1 MKLLQERIRREG
13 KVLPGNIIK
22 VDGFLNHR
30 VDTALLREI
39 AREFKRRF
47 HTEGLTAVL
56 TVEASGIP
64 LATICAEELGVPMVF
79 AKKAK
84 SDNIEGGLYQSE
96 IFSYTYKKKVTLIV
110 AQEWL
115 GPNDRVLIIDDFMA
129 KGYAMQGLID
139 IVKAAGAELV
149 GIGVAVEKGFQHGGD
164 ALREK
169 GYPIH
174 SLAVI
179 EEATPDHITFREDD
193 PV

>member
-1 MKLLQERIRREG
+1 MELLKERIRREG

-22 VDGFLNHR
+22 VDG
-30 VDTALLREI
+30 
-39 AREFKRRF
+39 
-47 HTEGLTAVL
+47 
-56 TVEASGIP
+56 
-64 LATICAEELGVPMVF
+64 C
-79 AKKAK
+79 
-84 SDNIEGGLYQSE
+84 LYQSE

>member
-64 LATICAEELGVPMVF
+64 LATICAEEMGVPMVF

-84 SDNIEGGLYQSE
+84 SDNIEGGLYQSD
-96 IFSYTYKKKVTLIV
+96 IFSYTYKKKVTLLV
-110 AQEWL
+110 SRQWL
-115 GPNDRVLIIDDFMA
+115 GKGDKVLIVDDFLA
-129 KGYAMQGLID
+129 NGKALVGLT
-139 IVKAAGAELV
+139 ELV
-149 GIGVAVEKGFQHGGD
+149 RQAGGTVVGAAIAIEKGFQGGGD
-164 ALREK
+164 ALRAE
-169 GYPIH
+169 GVRVE
-174 SLAVI
+174 SLAIVDSMTDD
-179 EEATPDHITFREDD
+179 AITFRN
-193 PV
+193 